1 MDAAAIY
8 GTAFSQ
14 GLRPE
19 SRLTVSEWADK
30 YRLLSQRA
38 SAEAGRWRTTRTPY
52 LREIMD
58 SLSSSS
64 PYERV
69 VFMKGAQIGG
79 TECGNNWLGYII
91 HHAPGPVMSIQ
102 PTVEMAKRNSKQ
114 RIDPLI
120 EESPVL
126 RDLVQ
131 SPRSRDSGNTI
142 LSKEF
147 PGGVLVMTG
156 ANSAVGLRSMA
167 ARYLFL
173 DEVDAYPL
181 DVDGEGDPIVLAMAR
196 ARTFAR
202 RKIFLCSTPL
212 SSGSSRI
219 EAAYEESDKR
229 RYFVPCPFCNHF
241 QVLEFGRIRWESKDP
256 ETAAYFCVACEGRI
270 ENHQKTVMLERG
282 EWGGTAG
289 GDGKTAGFHLP
300 SYYSPVGW
308 FSFVDAARMFI
319 SASTKGAQ
327 QLLRVFTNTV
337 DASTWKELGEAPD
350 WQRLYER
357 AQAEAL
363 PYSRKV
369 PQAGLF
375 LTAGADVQKD
385 RIEVQVVAWG
395 RGKESWLI
403 DYEVLAGDTSRPEVW
418 AKLTEYAGR
427 TFTHESGT
435 ELPITRF
442 AIDSGAETQM
452 VYSWVRSQ
460 DASRVLAVK
469 GADHGVAIVGLP
481 TSVDITASG
490 KKARRAAKVW
500 PVNVSA
506 LKSELYGWL
515 KLDMPPV
522 ERRSVSSRLLPLSA
536 IGRRVFSTTHGRAV
550 DHQDCEGLPQERVA
564 KGSGAQRG
572 TGYPDLCPGCG
583 LTVWNGSLHRATL
596 DGSRKPNGNHC

>member
-1 MDAAAIY
+1 MDA
-8 GTAFSQ
+8 
-14 GLRPE
+14 
-19 SRLTVSEWADK
+19 
-30 YRLLSQRA
+30 
-38 SAEAGRWRTTRTPY
+38 
-52 LREIMD
+52 
-58 SLSSSS
+58 LSSCS

-131 SPRSRDSGNTI
+131 SPRSRDSGNTT

-147 PGGVLVMTG
+147 PGGILVMTG

-196 ARTFAR
+196 ARTIAR

-219 EAAYEESDKR
+219 EAAYEQSDKR
-229 RYFVPCPFCNHF
+229 RYFVSCPFCDHF
-241 QVLEFGRIRWESKDP
+241 QVLEFARIRWENKNP
-256 ETAAYFCVACEGRI
+256 ETAAYYCSNERCEARI
-270 ENHQKTVMLERG
+270 ENHQKTEMLARG
-282 EWGGTAG
+282 EWRASQV

-308 FSFVDAARMFI
+308 FSFADAARMFI
-319 SASTKGAQ
+319 SASAEGGQ

-337 DASTWKELGEAPD
+337 DASTWKELGEAPE

-357 AQAEAL
+357 AQAEGL
-363 PYSRKV
+363 PYDRKV
-369 PQAGLF
+369 PQGGLF

-395 RGKESWLI
+395 RGKESWLV
-403 DYEVLAGDTSRPEVW
+403 DYEVLEGDTSRPEVW
-418 AKLTEYAGR
+418 AKLTLYANR
-427 TFTHESGT
+427 TFPHASGT
-435 ELPITRF
+435 DLPIARL
-442 AIDSGAETQM
+442 AIDSGAETQT
-452 VYSWVRSQ
+452 VYAWVRSQ
-460 DASRVLAVK
+460 DPGKVLAVK
-469 GADHGVAIVGLP
+469 GADHGVAIIGLP
-481 TSVDITASG
+481 TAVDVTAAG

-515 KLDMPPV
+515 RLDMLTAESGEPFPPGFCHFPQV
-522 ERRSVSSRLLPLSA
+522 GEEFFRQLTAEQLITRLVKGYRKPEWQKTRERNEALDTRIYA
-536 IGRRVFSTTHGRAV
+536 RAAASHFGIDRFQEQHWAALEKQMGIRAAV
-550 DHQDCEGLPQERVA
+550 AALPQPQAPAPEPAKQERNQRSRDPFSRDDRRPWFGNR
-564 KGSGAQRG
+564 KGWFDR
-572 TGYPDLCPGCG
+572 
-583 LTVWNGSLHRATL
+583 
-596 DGSRKPNGNHC
+596 